1 MLKEKERDQ
10 REGETWSLVKA
21 VETRMTIKMAITGVI
36 KEVCSDPSV
45 KCLAPE
51 KQLLEKAL
59 SSNGT
64 KHHPLI
70 NP

>member
-1 MLKEKERDQ
+1 MKP
-10 REGETWSLVKA
+10 
-21 VETRMTIKMAITGVI
+21 VETRMTIKMAINGVI
-36 KEVCSDPSV
+36 KEVCGDPSV

-51 KQLLEKAL
+51 KQLLEKAI